1 MASIAKNSASIGSA
15 GIDQLTQS
23 INTLEQKIMAEV
35 LGLQVKIT
43 DILLLI
49 FAYFTYYGGIAGI
62 LFLSYL
68 TILLVNTS
76 LAGSALAL
84 VIQPWVGLGLSGVA
98 LLAVLLYMYFIPRPA
113 DVVGVD
119 IKKYIP
125 EKPTAPSAPSSK
137 GWFSWLKL

>member
-1 MASIAKNSASIGSA
+1 MASIAKNSASLGSS
-15 GIDQLTQS
+15 GIDEIVQG

-35 LGLQVKIT
+35 LALQVKIT

-49 FAYFTYYGGIAGI
+49 FAYVTYYGGIAGI

-68 TILLVNTS
+68 TILLANTS

-84 VIQPWVGLGLSGVA
+84 VIQPWVGLGLSGAA
-98 LLAVLLYMYFIPRPA
+98 LIAVLLYMYFVPRPA